1 MCHWK
6 SVTDYFDIKVDGAES
21 GNAAW
26 VHRNPSPAVERIKD
40 SVASYGHKVDIES

>member
-6 SVTDYFDIKVDGAES
+6 SVTDYFDIKVDSAES

-26 VHRNPSPAVERIKD
+26 VHCNPSPAGERIKAY
-40 SVASYGHKVDIES
+40 VASYGHKVDIES